1 MKNFRS
7 IIMALTFLLVSWQ
20 SLALAAPDTYIGDAA
35 IYSAI
40 DNGSERP
47 RPNVLFIIDNSA
59 ASLNIASGQKYI
71 PTTSYPNLGYNT
83 WTVYAGDNQGNFT
96 KVQIANTT
104 SALENITCAT
114 AIVKTSLQ
122 QSGTYAGAGS
132 TSYPNLRGGA
142 CDTGPTGATYA
153 LGNYLNYLAAST
165 AVSEDYLVTRP
176 ITFLKKVQG
185 QWISITEYRK
195 YQVTQAHVADATNA
209 PGTGATWAQFWT
221 LLAGTTATGTDTWV
235 SGRSYSAPATAAKT
249 QREIIY
255 DALNTVVDGARYAV
269 NFGAM
274 TYGGNNSGG
283 KVVAP
288 MSDLRDS
295 TNFSYFLTHIPG
307 PKITT
312 IPLVWSG
319 EPVLSSATNR
329 PQAESL
335 YDAGFYFDVA
345 KPALTYPGTQQ
356 SITETTKIP
365 DAIRNPCGYN
375 HIILITNGL
384 SFADAGSEASLGAIG
399 DYDGDGW
406 QPNEATYGTGGSH
419 YLDDVA
425 KYLKTNHNITTHT
438 ILAFQ
443 AADPLVEGAAERG
456 EGRYY
461 NVYDANAM
469 AAALTKLLTSIVLET
484 DTSFVA
490 PVVPASSTNRT
501 ISSNRVYLGLFKPQ
515 NNRPWL
521 GNLKKYGVS
530 SELALLDKAGAATTD
545 ANGDFLPNSKS
556 YWGESS
562 GRIMSIDGLLPLV
575 TGGVAGD
582 GGNVAA
588 GGVGGTLLVNLKA
601 GLLETTPKQAWQSR
615 NIYTWVTGTL
625 PQTLSASTAHRFSP
639 TNTNITATTLAVA
652 DAATKDKL
660 INFVAGA
667 DGYDDNKDGNIT
679 EIRDWVLGDILH
691 SKPLIFSYSSYT
703 EAQESS
709 CPPIPDD
716 GSSGRNRSMMF
727 VGSNDGMIH
736 AFRDCDGKEVWAF
749 IPDNVLPNLQYLR
762 ESDHHYF
769 ADAAPTAYVHDVNN
783 NNIIETGDKVVLI
796 FGQGRGGGRSTLDA
810 SGARG
815 AYYAL
820 DVSNPVAPILL
831 WKVDS
836 NSTGYGELGET
847 LSPPRLARV
856 KVGTA
861 DKVVAF
867 VGAGYDNNE
876 DLRFGSNML
885 FPDGTTTSTDTTL
898 PTTSNASSTGS
909 STALNPRGRGV
920 FAIQI
925 ATLAKDAADKYQPS
939 FTGGGTLVWSFVK
952 ANDNSQ
958 GMDYSIPSDLTILDM
973 DGDGYQDRIYVGD
986 TGGRLWRFDTSSTD
1000 TAAWTTSGR
1009 IIFNSNK
1016 VGGET
1021 YTGRKIFYKPT
1032 VALVDGIP
1040 TLYFGTGDRSH
1051 PLNTAVRDRMFAVR
1065 DRGQVT
1071 ADAIDIDNLKDLTLN
1086 TLQATDTDPDAAD
1099 AILADLATTD
1109 ILVDGYYGWYVDL
1122 NLHAGE
1128 KVLASALVFNK
1139 QAFYTTYAP
1148 LPDNN
1153 LDVCQVGNLGKSRLY
1168 QLDYATAEATQ
1179 NYYSGTGSNDSS
1191 STYAT
1196 NIRAKGG
1203 DNIGLQRE
1211 DREKEIG
1218 VGIPSGI
1225 VTLIDASGRITL
1237 MISSSNRV
1245 GTYEAPSAKMMSP
1258 LYWIQY

>member
-1 MKNFRS
+1 MKKFRS
-7 IIMALTFLLVSWQ
+7 IIMTLTFLLVSWQ

-47 RPNVLFIIDNSA
+47 RPNVLFIIDNSK
-59 ASLNIASGQKYI
+59 ASLNIASGQKYVPATI
-71 PTTSYPNLGYNT
+71 YNNLGYNT
-83 WTVYAGDNQGNFT
+83 WTVYAGDNQGTFT
-96 KVQIANTT
+96 KVEIASTT
-104 SALENITCAT
+104 SALENITCTT
-114 AIVKTSLQ
+114 AVVKTSLQ
-122 QSGTYAGAGS
+122 LSGTYAGAGS
-132 TSYPNLRGGA
+132 SSYPNLRGGA

-153 LGNYLNYLAAST
+153 LGNYLNYLAANT
-165 AVSEDYLVTRP
+165 AVSAEYLVTRP
-176 ITFLKKVQG
+176 YTYQKKVQG
-185 QWISITEYRK
+185 QWQTITEYRK
-195 YQVTQAHVADATNA
+195 YQVTQAHVAADINA
-209 PGTGATWAQFWT
+209 PGTGANWSQFWT
-221 LLAGTTATGTDTWV
+221 LLSGTTATGTDTWV
-235 SGRSYSAPATAAKT
+235 FGKSYSAPTTAAKT
-249 QREIIY
+249 QREIIF

-269 NFGAM
+269 NFGAL

-312 IPLVWSG
+312 EPLVWSG
-319 EPVLSSATNR
+319 EPVLSSATAR
-329 PQAESL
+329 PQSESL

-356 SITETTKIP
+356 SITVTTKIP

-384 SFADAGSEASLGAIG
+384 SNGDGGSTSSLGAIG

-406 QPNEATYGTGGSH
+406 ENEAVYGEGSH

-425 KYLKTNHNITTHT
+425 KYLKANHNITTHT

-456 EGRYY
+456 GGRYY

-530 SELALLDKAGAATTD
+530 SDLALLDKSGALTTD

-556 YWGESS
+556 FWGANLPDNQST

-575 TGGVAGD
+575 TGGGAGD

-601 GLLETTPKQAWQSR
+601 GLLVTPTMQQAWQTR
-615 NIYTWVTGTL
+615 NIYTWVTGSL

-639 TNTNITATTLAVA
+639 TNTYITATTLAVA

-667 DGYDDNKDGNIT
+667 DGYDDNKNGNST

-691 SKPLIFSYSSYT
+691 SKPLIFSYKT
-703 EAQESS
+703 FTAAQEGD
-709 CPPIPDD
+709 C
-716 GSSGRNRSMMF
+716 NENKSMIF

-736 AFRDCDGKEVWAF
+736 AFRDCDGKEAWAF
-749 IPDNVLPNLQYLR
+749 IADNVLPNLQYLR

-810 SGARG
+810 TGPRG

-820 DVSNPVAPILL
+820 DVSDPLAPKLL

-836 NSTGYGELGET
+836 NSANYGELGET
-847 LSPPRLARV
+847 LSPPRLAKV

-861 DKVVAF
+861 EKVVAF

-885 FPDGTTTSTDTTL
+885 FPDGTTTSTDTTQ

-909 STALNPRGRGV
+909 SAALNPRGRGV

-925 ATLAKDAADKYQPS
+925 ATLAKDNNNEYQPDLA
-939 FTGGGTLVWSFVK
+939 GGGTRVWSFVK

-958 GMDYSIPSDLTILDM
+958 GMDYSIPSDLTVLDM
-973 DGDGYQDRIYVGD
+973 NGDGFHDRIYVGD

-1051 PLNTAVRDRMFAVR
+1051 PLNTAVIDRMFAVR
-1065 DRGQVT
+1065 DRGQRT
-1071 ADAIDIDNLKDLTLN
+1071 DDAIDIVKLENFTTN
-1086 TLQATDTDPDAAD
+1086 ELQATGTNEAAAKVITDR
-1099 AILADLATTD
+1099 LALATN
-1109 ILVDGYYGWYVDL
+1109 YGWYVDL
-1122 NLHAGE
+1122 NQHAGE
-1128 KVLASALVFNK
+1128 KVLAAALVFNK
-1139 QAFYTTYAP
+1139 QVFYTTYAP
-1148 LPDNN
+1148 LSNNN
-1153 LDVCQVGNLGKSRLY
+1153 LNVCQVGNLGKSRLY

-1196 NIRAKGG
+1196 NLRAKGG

-1225 VTLIDASGRITL
+1225 VTLIDASGKITL